1 MPSPVDPSTTT
12 GEYCHHARF
21 EALCHRP
28 GDVLVVRRAL
38 YGRMKV
44 GGCVRTNFG
53 YVGCYVDVL
62 DVLHG
67 RCTGRRRCTLDVVE
81 PTFGNRRPC
90 NVELNNYLEVDYI
103 CLPGESVA
111 LLVARR
117 TNDRKVVGSRPT
129 KVVCIT
135 ELTGNRLG

>member
-1 MPSPVDPSTTT
+1 
-12 GEYCHHARF
+12 
-21 EALCHRP
+21 
-28 GDVLVVRRAL
+28 
-38 YGRMKV
+38 MKV

-67 RCTGRRRCTLDVVE
+67 RCTGRRRCALDVVE

-103 CLPGESVA
+103 CLPGSAVSVVDDSDDNNDANSTITVIAEA
-111 LLVARR
+111 L
-117 TNDRKVVGSRPT
+117 
-129 KVVCIT
+129 
-135 ELTGNRLG
+135 